1 MVQTN
6 DKEAILGEDVIFKV
20 KIKHLQVQMGGWQHM
35 PLVLA
40 SRKQNQVD
48 LWVLRSAGCT
58 EQDPGQPMIHRE
70 TMSQKPK
77 HKMTKLQ
84 VHAEGFVQTAPK
96 AEMGQKPNLK
106 SSSRRNLMNDAFGL
120 WQ

>member
-1 MVQTN
+1 MTKPTQLVN
-6 DKEAILGEDVIFKV
+6 SFSSVGV
-20 KIKHLQVQMGGWQHM
+20 KIKREKKRVRQHCSM
-35 PLVLA
+35 I
-40 SRKQNQVD
+40 
-48 LWVLRSAGCT
+48 
-58 EQDPGQPMIHRE
+58 DPGQPMIHRE

>member
-1 MVQTN
+1 
-6 DKEAILGEDVIFKV
+6 
-20 KIKHLQVQMGGWQHM
+20 
-35 PLVLA
+35 
-40 SRKQNQVD
+40 
-48 LWVLRSAGCT
+48 
-58 EQDPGQPMIHRE
+58 MIHRE